1 MSELVSR
8 TISLDYNQQSSVLSG
23 VVELLQRR
31 HLSRDVILEYVEEKI
46 SFYEEDNKYE

>member
-1 MSELVSR
+1 MNELVSR

-23 VVELLQRR
+23 VVELLQSS
-31 HLSRDVILEYVEEKI
+31 HLNSDVILEYVEEKV